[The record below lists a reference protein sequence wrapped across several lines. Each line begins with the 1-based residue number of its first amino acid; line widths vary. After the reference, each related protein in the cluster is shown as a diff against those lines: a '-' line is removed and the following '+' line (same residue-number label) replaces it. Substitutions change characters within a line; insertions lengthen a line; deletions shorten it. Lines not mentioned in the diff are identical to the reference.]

1 MQSCPGLI
9 PDSNDP
15 SGTGEQNLRDAQYE
29 TDAVLDNYF
38 YQDNAA
44 PFLCV
49 RIMQRFSFSNPSP
62 RFVASCVEAFRT
74 GNYTSGNYNFGSGE
88 YGSLE
93 ALAASILLDREA
105 TEGAASVD
113 PSQGSIREPM
123 LKATNLMRSMEYQTD
138 IPGNPPLS
146 GAPMQTT
153 YQVKVW
159 KIDEKIGQGPYE
171 FPTVFSWF
179 LSEYIAD
186 GGPTLPAQLTSP
198 ESVVATMPNQIALLN
213 GMFSLI
219 KFGLSDCSGGFSEYP
234 GYSGCYDNG
243 AYTRSFGHLFYEP
256 TGANDAEKAAD
267 LALLLTAGRLSEGSL
282 DTIVNACATETDE
295 PSKTRCMQQLIVSA
309 PEFHSTNTVTQT
321 GQERTTNTGGL
332 NSTEPYKAIVYF
344 YLGGGLDSYNMLAP
358 HTCDF
363 DPIDNKTVYERY
375 RTIRGKGEFS
385 EGVGLPLTRLLEIPA
400 NNTNQPC
407 SSFGIHENLPKLW
420 ELYNQ
425 SSAIFIA
432 NAGLMAR
439 PVNVD
444 DYRDETPVQL
454 FAHNAMTQEAKREDL
469 FDEFAG
475 TGEYNSLSMT
485 GSFS

>member
-1 MQSCPGLI
+1 
-9 PDSNDP
+9 
-15 SGTGEQNLRDAQYE
+15 
-29 TDAVLDNYF
+29 
-38 YQDNAA
+38 
-44 PFLCV
+44 
-49 RIMQRFSFSNPSP
+49 MQRFSFSNPSP

-93 ALAASILLDREA
+93 ALATSILLDREA
-105 TEGAASVD
+105 TEGAASAD
-113 PSQGSIREPM
+113 PSHGSIREPI
-123 LKATNLMRSMEYQTD
+123 LKTTHLMRSMEYQTD
-138 IPGNPPLS
+138 IPRSPPLS

-153 YQVKVW
+153 YQVRLW
-159 KIDEKIGQGPYE
+159 EIDEKIGQGPYE

-179 LSEYIAD
+179 FPEYIPD
-186 GGPTLPAQLTSP
+186 GGPALLAQLTSP
-198 ESVVATMPNQIALLN
+198 ESMLATMPNQIALLD

-219 KFGLSDCSGGFSEYP
+219 KYGLSDCNNGFAQNP
-234 GYSGCYDNG
+234 GYSACYDNG
-243 AYTRSFGHLFYEP
+243 EYTRSLGHLFYEP
-256 TGANDAEKAAD
+256 IGANDAEKAAD

-282 DTIVNACATETDE
+282 DTIVNACATETNE
-295 PSKTRCMQQLIVSA
+295 SSKTRCMQQLIIST

-321 GQERTTNTGGL
+321 GQERTTNTGAV

-363 DPIDNKTVYERY
+363 DPVDNKTVYERY
-375 RTIRGKGEFS
+375 RDIRGKGDTS

-400 NNTNQPC
+400 NNDQPC

-439 PVNVD
+439 PVTTDN
-444 DYRDETPVQL
+444 YRDETPVQL
-454 FAHNAMTQEAKREDL
+454 FAHNAMTEEAKREDL
-469 FDEFAG
+469 FDEYAG
-475 TGEYNSLSMT
+475 TGKYKPSSRPSRSLDRKLMKLI
-485 GSFS
+485 